1 MVMYNKGEEIMSDA
15 KDKIK
20 ETIKVAAKA
29 AIKKALSTVAN
40 AIRTKLLPKLQA
52 RCCKAM
58 QDASLALVDRAD
70 EAIESL
76 EKETDKKKIIR
87 KTYTL
92 KLIQNTA
99 EAVGNLLLTTAKH
112 IEDNVDFSAIE
123 VDTTEVEEAI
133 SEAEEDDDEYN
144 ELVASVDVPHCDEDG
159 CEIV

>member
-1 MVMYNKGEEIMSDA
+1 MSEA

-29 AIKKALSTVAN
+29 AIKKALSAVAN

-70 EAIESL
+70 ETIESL

-99 EAVGNLLLTTAKH
+99 EAGGNLLLTTAKH
-112 IEDNVDFSAIE
+112 IEDNVDFAAIE

>member
-1 MVMYNKGEEIMSDA
+1 MSDA

-20 ETIKVAAKA
+20 ETIKVAAKG
-29 AIKKALSTVAN
+29 AIKKALSAVAN

-52 RCCKAM
+52 RCCKAI
-58 QDASLALVDRAD
+58 QDASLSLVDKAD

-92 KLIQNTA
+92 RLIQNTA

-123 VDTTEVEEAI
+123 VNTTEVEEAI
-133 SEAEEDDDEYN
+133 AEAEEDDDEYN

>member
-1 MVMYNKGEEIMSDA
+1 MMMYNKGEEIMSDA

-20 ETIKVAAKA
+20 ETIKVAAKG
-29 AIKKALSTVAN
+29 AIKKALSAVAN

-123 VDTTEVEEAI
+123 VNTTEVEEAI
-133 SEAEEDDDEYN
+133 AEAEEDDDEYN

-159 CEIV
+159 CAIV

>member
-20 ETIKVAAKA
+20 ETIKVAAKG
-29 AIKKALSTVAN
+29 AIKKALSAVAN

-133 SEAEEDDDEYN
+133 AEAEEDDDEYN

-159 CEIV
+159 CEIA

>member
-1 MVMYNKGEEIMSDA
+1 MSDA

-20 ETIKVAAKA
+20 ETIKVAAKG
-29 AIKKALSTVAN
+29 AIKKALAAVAN

-112 IEDNVDFSAIE
+112 IEDNVDFSAIK
-123 VDTTEVEEAI
+123 VNTTEVEEAI
-133 SEAEEDDDEYN
+133 AEAEEDDDEYN

>member
-20 ETIKVAAKA
+20 ETIKVAAKG
-29 AIKKALSTVAN
+29 AIKKALSAVAN

-52 RCCKAM
+52 RCCKAI

-76 EKETDKKKIIR
+76 EKETDKKKVIR

-92 KLIQNTA
+92 RLIQNTA

-123 VDTTEVEEAI
+123 VNTTEVEEAI
-133 SEAEEDDDEYN
+133 AEAEEDDDEYN

>member
-1 MVMYNKGEEIMSDA
+1 MYNKGEEIMSDA

-20 ETIKVAAKA
+20 ETIKVAAKG
-29 AIKKALSTVAN
+29 AIKKALSAVAN

-123 VDTTEVEEAI
+123 VNTTEVEEAI
-133 SEAEEDDDEYN
+133 AEAEEDDDEYN

>member
-1 MVMYNKGEEIMSDA
+1 MSDA

-20 ETIKVAAKA
+20 ETIKVAAKG
-29 AIKKALSTVAN
+29 AIKKALSAVAN

-52 RCCKAM
+52 RCCKAI

-92 KLIQNTA
+92 RLIQNTA

-123 VDTTEVEEAI
+123 VSTTEVEEAI
-133 SEAEEDDDEYN
+133 AEAEEDDDEYN

>member
-20 ETIKVAAKA
+20 ETIKVAAKG
-29 AIKKALSTVAN
+29 AIKKALSAVAN

-52 RCCKAM
+52 RCCKAI

-92 KLIQNTA
+92 RLIQNTA

-123 VDTTEVEEAI
+123 VSTTEVEEAI
-133 SEAEEDDDEYN
+133 AEAEEDDDEYN

>member
-1 MVMYNKGEEIMSDA
+1 MYNKGEEIMSDA

-20 ETIKVAAKA
+20 ETIKVAAKG
-29 AIKKALSTVAN
+29 AIKKALSAVAN

-99 EAVGNLLLTTAKH
+99 EAVGSLLLTTAKH
-112 IEDNVDFSAIE
+112 IEDNVDFSTIE

-133 SEAEEDDDEYN
+133 AEAEEDDDEYN

-159 CEIV
+159 CEIA

>member
-1 MVMYNKGEEIMSDA
+1 MSEA

-29 AIKKALSTVAN
+29 AIKKALSAVAN

-70 EAIESL
+70 ETIESL

-99 EAVGNLLLTTAKH
+99 EAVSNLLLTTAKH
-112 IEDNVDFSAIE
+112 IEDNVDFAAIE

>member
-1 MVMYNKGEEIMSDA
+1 MSEE

-29 AIKKALSTVAN
+29 AIKKALSAVAN
-40 AIRTKLLPKLQA
+40 AIWTKLLPKLQA

>member
-1 MVMYNKGEEIMSDA
+1 MSDA

-20 ETIKVAAKA
+20 ETIKVAAKG
-29 AIKKALSTVAN
+29 AIKKALSAVAN

-123 VDTTEVEEAI
+123 VNTTEVEEAI
-133 SEAEEDDDEYN
+133 AEAEEDDDEYN